1 MSDGI
6 FNADLDQYL
15 RAAGIDGPP
24 PAINSDPLIAGLT
37 PTEQLLRTLGLAAN
51 ADDPADIVDS
61 IAQQTDRDSGAT
73 ESARAF
79 AAEDERAGADLNST
93 AAQISPLIASIAGA
107 VAGALGGV
115 LQPLGQ
121 IPQALGQLPQSV
133 AQISGSLAQ
142 IPQARA
148 ASQLGMGGDGER
160 AEPDLA
166 FEDAFDEFGD
176 TGRFGDTWTGDGGY
190 GEAGDAGGVGAAGG
204 PGGVPG
210 TAATGVLG
218 PPPVPSA
225 GTAPASA
232 PALRISPP
240 GIGAAGPPAAAGMAG
255 LPLIPPGAMHPAAA
269 GDKDAKTETK
279 RVSVPTV
286 RNGAPVQG
294 RLVPPPAAPTVVTR
308 VEGKPVATKRVVAP
322 ARE

>member
-24 PAINSDPLIAGLT
+24 PAITSDPLIAGLT
-37 PTEQLLRTLGLAAN
+37 PTEQLLRMLGLAAN
-51 ADDPADIVDS
+51 ADDPADIADS
-61 IAQQTDRDSGAT
+61 VALQTERDSAAT

-79 AAEDERAGADLNST
+79 GADDERAGADLNST
-93 AAQISPLIASIAGA
+93 AAQIPALIAGIAGA

-133 AQISGSLAQ
+133 AQISGF
-142 IPQARA
+142 
-148 ASQLGMGGDGER
+148 GMGGDGER

-166 FEDAFDEFGD
+166 FDDAFDEFGD
-176 TGRFGDTWTGDGGY
+176 TGRFGDTWTGDGGD
-190 GEAGDAGGVGAAGG
+190 GGASAAGGVGAGGG

-240 GIGAAGPPAAAGMAG
+240 GVGVAGSPAAAGMAG

-322 ARE
+322 SRE

>member
-24 PAINSDPLIAGLT
+24 PAITSDPLIAGLT
-37 PTEQLLRTLGLAAN
+37 PTEQLLRMLGLAAN
-51 ADDPADIVDS
+51 ADDPADIADS
-61 IAQQTDRDSGAT
+61 VALQTERDSAAT

-79 AAEDERAGADLNST
+79 GADDERAGADLNST
-93 AAQISPLIASIAGA
+93 AAQIPALIAGIAGA

-121 IPQALGQLPQSV
+121 IPQALGQIPQALGQLPQSV
-133 AQISGSLAQ
+133 AQISGF
-142 IPQARA
+142 
-148 ASQLGMGGDGER
+148 GMGGDGER

-166 FEDAFDEFGD
+166 FDDAFDEFGD
-176 TGRFGDTWTGDGGY
+176 TGRFGDTWTGDGGD
-190 GEAGDAGGVGAAGG
+190 GGASAAGGVGAGGG

-240 GIGAAGPPAAAGMAG
+240 GVGVAGSPAAAGMAG

-279 RVSVPTV
+279 RVAVPTV

-294 RLVPPPAAPTVVTR
+294 RHVPPPAAPTVVTR

-322 ARE
+322 ALE

>member
-24 PAINSDPLIAGLT
+24 PAITSDPLIAGLT
-37 PTEQLLRTLGLAAN
+37 PTEQLLRMLGLAAN
-51 ADDPADIVDS
+51 ADDPADIADS
-61 IAQQTDRDSGAT
+61 VALQTERDSAAT

-79 AAEDERAGADLNST
+79 GADDERAGADLNST
-93 AAQISPLIASIAGA
+93 AAQIPALIAGIAGA

-121 IPQALGQLPQSV
+121 LPQALGQLPQSV
-133 AQISGSLAQ
+133 AQISGF
-142 IPQARA
+142 
-148 ASQLGMGGDGER
+148 GMGGDGER

-166 FEDAFDEFGD
+166 FDDAFDEFGD
-176 TGRFGDTWTGDGGY
+176 TGRFGDTWTGDGGD
-190 GEAGDAGGVGAAGG
+190 GGASAAGGVGAGGG

-240 GIGAAGPPAAAGMAG
+240 GVGVAGSPAAAGMAG

-322 ARE
+322 SRE

>member
-1 MSDGI
+1 
-6 FNADLDQYL
+6 
-15 RAAGIDGPP
+15 
-24 PAINSDPLIAGLT
+24 
-37 PTEQLLRTLGLAAN
+37 
-51 ADDPADIVDS
+51 
-61 IAQQTDRDSGAT
+61 
-73 ESARAF
+73 
-79 AAEDERAGADLNST
+79 
-93 AAQISPLIASIAGA
+93 
-107 VAGALGGV
+107 
-115 LQPLGQ
+115 
-121 IPQALGQLPQSV
+121 
-133 AQISGSLAQ
+133 
-142 IPQARA
+142 
-148 ASQLGMGGDGER
+148 MGGDGER

-166 FEDAFDEFGD
+166 FDDALDEFGD
-176 TGRFGDTWTGDGGY
+176 NGRFGDTWTGDGGD
-190 GEAGDAGGVGAAGG
+190 GGASATGGLGAGGG
-204 PGGVPG
+204 PGEVPG

-240 GIGAAGPPAAAGMAG
+240 GIGAAGSPAAAGMAG

-322 ARE
+322 GTGTVEQS

>member
-24 PAINSDPLIAGLT
+24 PAIASDALVAGLT
-37 PTEQLLRTLGLAAN
+37 PTEQLLRILGLAAN
-51 ADDPADIVDS
+51 ADDPADAADS
-61 IAQQTDRDSGAT
+61 VAQQSDRDVGAT

-79 AAEDERAGADLNST
+79 ATEDERAGADLNGT
-93 AAQISPLIASIAGA
+93 AAQIPQLIAGIAGA
-107 VAGALGGV
+107 VAGALGGAM
-115 LQPLGQ
+115 QSLGQ
-121 IPQALGQLPQSV
+121 LPQALGQIAPSQG
-133 AQISGSLAQ
+133 ANQIE
-142 IPQARA
+142 
-148 ASQLGMGGDGER
+148 MDGYRES
-160 AEPDLA
+160 AEPDLP
-166 FEDAFDEFGD
+166 FDEPFDAFSDTEFGE
-176 TGRFGDTWTGDGGY
+176 TW
-190 GEAGDAGGVGAAGG
+190 AGGGGDGAAGG
-204 PGGVPG
+204 AGVAGGGLGGVPG
-210 TAATGVLG
+210 TMATGVLG

-240 GIGAAGPPAAAGMAG
+240 GTGAAPPPAAAGMAG
-255 LPLIPPGAMHPAAA
+255 MPLIPPGAMNPATA

-286 RNGAPVQG
+286 RNGAPIQG
-294 RLVPPPAAPTVVTR
+294 RLVPPPAAPTVVKR
-308 VEGKPVATKRVVAP
+308 VDGKPVATKRVVAP

>member
-1 MSDGI
+1 MTDGI

-15 RAAGIDGPP
+15 RAASIDGPP
-24 PAINSDPLIAGLT
+24 PAITSDPLIAGLT
-37 PTEQLLRTLGLAAN
+37 PTEQLLRMLGLAAN
-51 ADDPADIVDS
+51 ADDPADIADIV
-61 IAQQTDRDSGAT
+61 AQQTERDSGAT

-79 AAEDERAGADLNST
+79 GAEDERAGADLNST
-93 AAQISPLIASIAGA
+93 AAQITPLIAGIAGA
-107 VAGALGGV
+107 VAGALGGL

-121 IPQALGQLPQSV
+121 IPQALGQLPQAV
-133 AQISGSLAQ
+133 AQISGS
-142 IPQARA
+142 
-148 ASQLGMGGDGER
+148 GMGDDGER

-166 FEDAFDEFGD
+166 FDDAFDEFGD
-176 TGRFGDTWTGDGGY
+176 TGRFGDTWTEDGGDGG
-190 GEAGDAGGVGAAGG
+190 ASATGGVGAGGG
-204 PGGVPG
+204 PGGEPG
-210 TAATGVLG
+210 TMATGVLG

-240 GIGAAGPPAAAGMAG
+240 GTGAAPPPAAAGMAG
-255 LPLIPPGAMHPAAA
+255 MPLIPPGAMNPATA

-286 RNGAPVQG
+286 RNGAPIQG
-294 RLVPPPAAPTVVTR
+294 RLVPPPAAPTVVKR

-322 ARE
+322 ALE

>member
-24 PAINSDPLIAGLT
+24 PAIASDALVAGLT
-37 PTEQLLRTLGLAAN
+37 PTEQLLRILGLAAN
-51 ADDPADIVDS
+51 ADDPADAADS
-61 IAQQTDRDSGAT
+61 VAQQSDRDVGAT

-79 AAEDERAGADLNST
+79 ATEDERAGADLNGT
-93 AAQISPLIASIAGA
+93 AAQIPQLIAGIAGA
-107 VAGALGGV
+107 VAGALGGA
-115 LQPLGQ
+115 LQSLGQ
-121 IPQALGQLPQSV
+121 LPQALGQISP
-133 AQISGSLAQ
+133 AQGANQ
-142 IPQARA
+142 IE
-148 ASQLGMGGDGER
+148 MDGYREG
-160 AEPDLA
+160 AEPDLP
-166 FEDAFDEFGD
+166 FDEPFDAFSD
-176 TGRFGDTWTGDGGY
+176 TDFGDTW
-190 GEAGDAGGVGAAGG
+190 AGGGGDGAAGG
-204 PGGVPG
+204 AGVVGGGLGGVPG
-210 TAATGVLG
+210 TMATGVLG

-240 GIGAAGPPAAAGMAG
+240 GTGAAPPPAAAGMAG
-255 LPLIPPGAMHPAAA
+255 MPLIPPGAMNPATA

-286 RNGAPVQG
+286 RNGAPIQG
-294 RLVPPPAAPTVVTR
+294 RLVPPPAAPTVVKR

-322 ARE
+322 ALE

>member
-15 RAAGIDGPP
+15 RAASIDGPP
-24 PAINSDPLIAGLT
+24 PAITSDPLIAGLT
-37 PTEQLLRTLGLAAN
+37 PTEQLLRMLGLAAN
-51 ADDPADIVDS
+51 ADDPADIADS
-61 IAQQTDRDSGAT
+61 VARQTERDSAAT

-93 AAQISPLIASIAGA
+93 AAQIPTLMAGIAGA

-121 IPQALGQLPQSV
+121 IPQVLGQLPQALGQLPQS
-133 AQISGSLAQ
+133 
-142 IPQARA
+142 
-148 ASQLGMGGDGER
+148 GMGGDGER

-166 FEDAFDEFGD
+166 FDDAFDEFGD
-176 TGRFGDTWTGDGGY
+176 TGRFGDTWTGDGGD
-190 GEAGDAGGVGAAGG
+190 GGASAAGGVGADGG

-210 TAATGVLG
+210 TAAAGVLG

-232 PALRISPP
+232 PALRISPS
-240 GIGAAGPPAAAGMAG
+240 GIGAAGSPAAAGMAG

-279 RVSVPTV
+279 RVAVPTV

-294 RLVPPPAAPTVVTR
+294 RLVPPPAAPSVVTR

>member
-24 PAINSDPLIAGLT
+24 PAIASDALVAGLT
-37 PTEQLLRTLGLAAN
+37 PTEQLLRILGLAAN
-51 ADDPADIVDS
+51 ADDPADAADS
-61 IAQQTDRDSGAT
+61 VAQQSDRDVGAT

-79 AAEDERAGADLNST
+79 ATEDERAGADLNGT
-93 AAQISPLIASIAGA
+93 AAQIPQLIAGIAGA
-107 VAGALGGV
+107 VAGALGGA
-115 LQPLGQ
+115 LQSLGQ
-121 IPQALGQLPQSV
+121 LPQALGQIAPSQG
-133 AQISGSLAQ
+133 ANQIE
-142 IPQARA
+142 
-148 ASQLGMGGDGER
+148 MDGYREG
-160 AEPDLA
+160 AEPDLP
-166 FEDAFDEFGD
+166 FDEPFDAFSDTEFGD
-176 TGRFGDTWTGDGGY
+176 TW
-190 GEAGDAGGVGAAGG
+190 AGGGGDGAAGG
-204 PGGVPG
+204 AGVAGGGLGGVPG
-210 TAATGVLG
+210 TMATGVLG

-240 GIGAAGPPAAAGMAG
+240 GTGAAPPPAAAGMAG
-255 LPLIPPGAMHPAAA
+255 MPLIPPGAMNPATA

-286 RNGAPVQG
+286 RNGAPIQG
-294 RLVPPPAAPTVVTR
+294 RLVPPPAAPTVVKR

-322 ARE
+322 ALE

>member
-24 PAINSDPLIAGLT
+24 PAIASDALVAGLT
-37 PTEQLLRTLGLAAN
+37 PTEQLLRILGLAAN
-51 ADDPADIVDS
+51 ADDPADAADS
-61 IAQQTDRDSGAT
+61 VAQQSDRDVGAT

-79 AAEDERAGADLNST
+79 ATEDERAGADLNGT
-93 AAQISPLIASIAGA
+93 AAQIPQLIAGIAGA
-107 VAGALGGV
+107 VAGALGGA
-115 LQPLGQ
+115 LQSLGQ
-121 IPQALGQLPQSV
+121 LPQALGQISP
-133 AQISGSLAQ
+133 AQGANQ
-142 IPQARA
+142 IE
-148 ASQLGMGGDGER
+148 MDGYREG
-160 AEPDLA
+160 AEPDLP
-166 FEDAFDEFGD
+166 FDEPFDAFTD
-176 TGRFGDTWTGDGGY
+176 TDFGDTW
-190 GEAGDAGGVGAAGG
+190 AGGGGDGAAGG
-204 PGGVPG
+204 AGVAGGGLGGVPG
-210 TAATGVLG
+210 TMATGVLG

-240 GIGAAGPPAAAGMAG
+240 GTGAAPPPAAAGMAG
-255 LPLIPPGAMHPAAA
+255 MPLIPPGAMNPATA

-286 RNGAPVQG
+286 RNGAPIQG
-294 RLVPPPAAPTVVTR
+294 RLVPPPAAPTVVKR

-322 ARE
+322 ALE

>member
-24 PAINSDPLIAGLT
+24 PAIASDALVAGLT
-37 PTEQLLRTLGLAAN
+37 PTEQLLRILGLAAN
-51 ADDPADIVDS
+51 ADDPADAADS
-61 IAQQTDRDSGAT
+61 VAQQSDRDVGAT

-79 AAEDERAGADLNST
+79 ATEDERAGADLNGT
-93 AAQISPLIASIAGA
+93 AAQIPQLIAGIAGA
-107 VAGALGGV
+107 VAGALGGA
-115 LQPLGQ
+115 LQSLGQ
-121 IPQALGQLPQSV
+121 LPQALGQIAPSQG
-133 AQISGSLAQ
+133 ANQIE
-142 IPQARA
+142 
-148 ASQLGMGGDGER
+148 MDGYRES
-160 AEPDLA
+160 AEPDLP
-166 FEDAFDEFGD
+166 FDEPFDAFSDTEFGD
-176 TGRFGDTWTGDGGY
+176 TW
-190 GEAGDAGGVGAAGG
+190 AGGGGDGAAGG
-204 PGGVPG
+204 AGVAGGGLGGVPG
-210 TAATGVLG
+210 TMATGVLG

-240 GIGAAGPPAAAGMAG
+240 GTGAAPPPAAAGMAG
-255 LPLIPPGAMHPAAA
+255 MPLIPPGAMNPATA

-286 RNGAPVQG
+286 RNGAPIQG
-294 RLVPPPAAPTVVTR
+294 RLVPPPAAPTVVKR

-322 ARE
+322 ALE

>member
-24 PAINSDPLIAGLT
+24 PAIASDALVAGLT
-37 PTEQLLRTLGLAAN
+37 PTEQLLRILGLAAN
-51 ADDPADIVDS
+51 ADDPADAADS
-61 IAQQTDRDSGAT
+61 VAQQSDRDVGAT

-79 AAEDERAGADLNST
+79 ATEDERAGADLNGT
-93 AAQISPLIASIAGA
+93 AAQIPQLIAGIAGA
-107 VAGALGGV
+107 VAGALGGA
-115 LQPLGQ
+115 LQSLGQ
-121 IPQALGQLPQSV
+121 LPQALGQIAPSQG
-133 AQISGSLAQ
+133 ANQIE
-142 IPQARA
+142 
-148 ASQLGMGGDGER
+148 MDGYRES
-160 AEPDLA
+160 AEPDLP
-166 FEDAFDEFGD
+166 FDEPFDAFSDTEFGD
-176 TGRFGDTWTGDGGY
+176 TW
-190 GEAGDAGGVGAAGG
+190 AGGGGDGAAGG
-204 PGGVPG
+204 AGVAGGGLGGVPG
-210 TAATGVLG
+210 TMATGVLG

-240 GIGAAGPPAAAGMAG
+240 GTGAAPPPAAAGMAG
-255 LPLIPPGAMHPAAA
+255 MPLIPPGAMNPATA

-286 RNGAPVQG
+286 RNGAPIQG
-294 RLVPPPAAPTVVTR
+294 RLVPPPAAPTVVKR

>member
-24 PAINSDPLIAGLT
+24 PAITSDPLIAGLT
-37 PTEQLLRTLGLAAN
+37 PTEQLLRMLGLAAN
-51 ADDPADIVDS
+51 ADDPADIADS
-61 IAQQTDRDSGAT
+61 VAQQTERDSGAT

-93 AAQISPLIASIAGA
+93 AAQIPALIAGIAGA
-107 VAGALGGV
+107 VAGALGGA

-121 IPQALGQLPQSV
+121 IPQALGQLPQ
-133 AQISGSLAQ
+133 ALGQL
-142 IPQARA
+142 PQAR
-148 ASQLGMGGDGER
+148 MGGDGER

-166 FEDAFDEFGD
+166 FDDALDEFSD
-176 TGRFGDTWTGDGGY
+176 TGRFGDTWTGDGGD
-190 GEAGDAGGVGAAGG
+190 GGASATGGLGAGGG
-204 PGGVPG
+204 PGEVPG

-240 GIGAAGPPAAAGMAG
+240 GIGAAGSPAAAGMAG

-322 ARE
+322 GTGTVEQS

>member
-15 RAAGIDGPP
+15 RAASIDGPP
-24 PAINSDPLIAGLT
+24 PAITSDPLIAGLT
-37 PTEQLLRTLGLAAN
+37 PTEQLLRMLGLAAN
-51 ADDPADIVDS
+51 ADDPADIADS
-61 IAQQTDRDSGAT
+61 VARQTERDSAAT

-93 AAQISPLIASIAGA
+93 AAQIPTLMAGIAGA

-121 IPQALGQLPQSV
+121 IPQVLGQLPQALGQLPQS
-133 AQISGSLAQ
+133 
-142 IPQARA
+142 
-148 ASQLGMGGDGER
+148 GMGGDGER

-166 FEDAFDEFGD
+166 FDDAFDEFGD
-176 TGRFGDTWTGDGGY
+176 TGRFGDTWTGDGGD
-190 GEAGDAGGVGAAGG
+190 GGASAAGGVGAGSG

-210 TAATGVLG
+210 TAAAGVLG

-240 GIGAAGPPAAAGMAG
+240 GIGAAGSPAAAGMAG

-294 RLVPPPAAPTVVTR
+294 RLVPPPAAPTALTR

>member
-24 PAINSDPLIAGLT
+24 PAIASDALVAGLT
-37 PTEQLLRTLGLAAN
+37 PTEQLLRILGLAAN
-51 ADDPADIVDS
+51 ADDPADAADS
-61 IAQQTDRDSGAT
+61 VAQQSDRDVGAT

-79 AAEDERAGADLNST
+79 ATEDERAGADLNGT
-93 AAQISPLIASIAGA
+93 AAQIPQLIAGIAGA
-107 VAGALGGV
+107 VAGALGGA
-115 LQPLGQ
+115 LQSLGQ
-121 IPQALGQLPQSV
+121 LPQALGQISP
-133 AQISGSLAQ
+133 AQGANQ
-142 IPQARA
+142 IE
-148 ASQLGMGGDGER
+148 MDGYREG
-160 AEPDLA
+160 AEPDLP
-166 FEDAFDEFGD
+166 FDEPFDAFSD
-176 TGRFGDTWTGDGGY
+176 TDFGDTW
-190 GEAGDAGGVGAAGG
+190 AGGGGDGAAGG
-204 PGGVPG
+204 AGVAGGGLGGVPG
-210 TAATGVLG
+210 TMATGVLG

-240 GIGAAGPPAAAGMAG
+240 GTGAAPPPAAAGMAG
-255 LPLIPPGAMHPAAA
+255 MPLIPPGAMNPATA

-286 RNGAPVQG
+286 RNGAPIQG
-294 RLVPPPAAPTVVTR
+294 RLVPPPAAPTVVKR

-322 ARE
+322 ALE

>member
-24 PAINSDPLIAGLT
+24 PVIASDALVAGLT
-37 PTEQLLRTLGLAAN
+37 PTEQLLRILGLAAN
-51 ADDPADIVDS
+51 ADDPADAADS
-61 IAQQTDRDSGAT
+61 VAQQSDRDVGAT

-79 AAEDERAGADLNST
+79 ATEDERAGADLNGT
-93 AAQISPLIASIAGA
+93 AAQMPQLIAGIAGA
-107 VAGALGGV
+107 VAGALGGA
-115 LQPLGQ
+115 LQSLGQ
-121 IPQALGQLPQSV
+121 LPQALGQISP
-133 AQISGSLAQ
+133 AQGANQ
-142 IPQARA
+142 IE
-148 ASQLGMGGDGER
+148 MDGYREG
-160 AEPDLA
+160 AEPDLP
-166 FEDAFDEFGD
+166 FDEPFDAFAD
-176 TGRFGDTWTGDGGY
+176 TDFGDTWAGGGGDGA
-190 GEAGDAGGVGAAGG
+190 AGDAGVAGG
-204 PGGVPG
+204 GLGGVPG
-210 TAATGVLG
+210 TMATGVLG

-240 GIGAAGPPAAAGMAG
+240 GTGAAPPPAAAGMAG
-255 LPLIPPGAMHPAAA
+255 MPLIPPGAMNPATA

-286 RNGAPVQG
+286 RNGAPIQG
-294 RLVPPPAAPTVVTR
+294 RLVPPPAAPTVVKR

-322 ARE
+322 ALE

>member
-24 PAINSDPLIAGLT
+24 PAITSDPLIAGLT
-37 PTEQLLRTLGLAAN
+37 PTEQLLRMLGLAAN
-51 ADDPADIVDS
+51 ADDPADIADS
-61 IAQQTDRDSGAT
+61 VALQTERDSAAT

-79 AAEDERAGADLNST
+79 GADDERAGADLNST
-93 AAQISPLIASIAGA
+93 AAQIPALIAGIAGA

-121 IPQALGQLPQSV
+121 LPQALGQLPQSV
-133 AQISGSLAQ
+133 AQISGF
-142 IPQARA
+142 
-148 ASQLGMGGDGER
+148 GMGGDGER

-166 FEDAFDEFGD
+166 FDDAFDEFGD
-176 TGRFGDTWTGDGGY
+176 TGRFGDTWTGDGGD
-190 GEAGDAGGVGAAGG
+190 GGASAAGGVGAGGG

-240 GIGAAGPPAAAGMAG
+240 GVGVAGSPAAAGMAG

-308 VEGKPVATKRVVAP
+308 VEGKPIATKRVVAP
-322 ARE
+322 AAGPVEQS

>member
-24 PAINSDPLIAGLT
+24 PAITSDPLIAGLT
-37 PTEQLLRTLGLAAN
+37 PTEQLLRMLGLAAN
-51 ADDPADIVDS
+51 ADDPADIADS
-61 IAQQTDRDSGAT
+61 VALQTERDSGAS

-93 AAQISPLIASIAGA
+93 AAQIPALIAGIAGA

-121 IPQALGQLPQSV
+121 IPQALGQIPQALGQLPQSV
-133 AQISGSLAQ
+133 AQISGF
-142 IPQARA
+142 
-148 ASQLGMGGDGER
+148 GMGGDGER

-166 FEDAFDEFGD
+166 FDDAFDEFGD
-176 TGRFGDTWTGDGGY
+176 TGRFGDTWTGDGGD
-190 GEAGDAGGVGAAGG
+190 GGASAAGGVGAGGG

-240 GIGAAGPPAAAGMAG
+240 GIGAAGSPAAAGMAG

-322 ARE
+322 ALE

>member
-24 PAINSDPLIAGLT
+24 PAIASDALVAGLT
-37 PTEQLLRTLGLAAN
+37 PTEQLLRILGLAAN
-51 ADDPADIVDS
+51 ADDPADAADS
-61 IAQQTDRDSGAT
+61 VAQQSDRDVGAT

-79 AAEDERAGADLNST
+79 ATEDERAGADLNGT
-93 AAQISPLIASIAGA
+93 AAQIPQLIAGIAGA
-107 VAGALGGV
+107 VAGALGGA
-115 LQPLGQ
+115 LQSLGQ
-121 IPQALGQLPQSV
+121 LPQALGQLPQ
-133 AQISGSLAQ
+133 ALGQISPAQ
-142 IPQARA
+142 GANQIE
-148 ASQLGMGGDGER
+148 MDGYREG
-160 AEPDLA
+160 AEPDLP
-166 FEDAFDEFGD
+166 FDEPFDAFSD
-176 TGRFGDTWTGDGGY
+176 TDFGDTW
-190 GEAGDAGGVGAAGG
+190 AGGGGDGAAGG
-204 PGGVPG
+204 TGVAGGGLGGVPG
-210 TAATGVLG
+210 TMATGVLG

-240 GIGAAGPPAAAGMAG
+240 GTGAAPPPAAAGMAG
-255 LPLIPPGAMHPAAA
+255 MPLIPPGAMNPATA

-286 RNGAPVQG
+286 RNGAPIQG
-294 RLVPPPAAPTVVTR
+294 RLVPPPAAPTVVKR

-322 ARE
+322 ALE

>member
-24 PAINSDPLIAGLT
+24 PAITSDPLIAGLT
-37 PTEQLLRTLGLAAN
+37 PTEQLLRMLGLAAN
-51 ADDPADIVDS
+51 ADDPADIADS
-61 IAQQTDRDSGAT
+61 VAQQTERDGAAT

-93 AAQISPLIASIAGA
+93 AAQIPALIAGIAGA

-121 IPQALGQLPQSV
+121 LPQALGQLPQSV
-133 AQISGSLAQ
+133 AQISGS
-142 IPQARA
+142 
-148 ASQLGMGGDGER
+148 GMGGDGER

-166 FEDAFDEFGD
+166 FDDAFDEFGD
-176 TGRFGDTWTGDGGY
+176 TGRFGDTWTGDGGD
-190 GEAGDAGGVGAAGG
+190 GGASAAGGVGAGGG

-240 GIGAAGPPAAAGMAG
+240 GVGVAGSPAAAGMAG
-255 LPLIPPGAMHPAAA
+255 LPLIPPGAMQPAAA

-279 RVSVPTV
+279 RVAVPTV

-322 ARE
+322 ALE

>member
-1 MSDGI
+1 MTDGI

-15 RAAGIDGPP
+15 RAASIDGPP
-24 PAINSDPLIAGLT
+24 PAITSDPLIAGLT
-37 PTEQLLRTLGLAAN
+37 PTEQLLRMLGLAAN
-51 ADDPADIVDS
+51 ADDPADIADIV
-61 IAQQTDRDSGAT
+61 AQQTERDSGAT

-93 AAQISPLIASIAGA
+93 AAQIPALIAGIAGA
-107 VAGALGGV
+107 VAGALGGL

-121 IPQALGQLPQSV
+121 IPQAMGQLPQAV
-133 AQISGSLAQ
+133 AQISGS
-142 IPQARA
+142 
-148 ASQLGMGGDGER
+148 GMGDDGER

-166 FEDAFDEFGD
+166 FDDAFDEFGD
-176 TGRFGDTWTGDGGY
+176 TGRFGDTWTEDGGDGG
-190 GEAGDAGGVGAAGG
+190 ASATGGVGAGGG

-210 TAATGVLG
+210 TMATGVLG

-240 GIGAAGPPAAAGMAG
+240 GTGAAAPPAAAGMAG
-255 LPLIPPGAMHPAAA
+255 MPLIPPGAMHPATA

-279 RVSVPTV
+279 RVSVPAV

>member
-24 PAINSDPLIAGLT
+24 PAITSDPLIAGLT
-37 PTEQLLRTLGLAAN
+37 PTEQLLRMLGLAAN
-51 ADDPADIVDS
+51 ADDPADIADS
-61 IAQQTDRDSGAT
+61 VALQTERDSAAT

-79 AAEDERAGADLNST
+79 GADDERAGADLNST
-93 AAQISPLIASIAGA
+93 AAQIPALIAGIAGA

-133 AQISGSLAQ
+133 AQISGF
-142 IPQARA
+142 
-148 ASQLGMGGDGER
+148 GMGGDGER

-166 FEDAFDEFGD
+166 FDDAFDEFGD
-176 TGRFGDTWTGDGGY
+176 TGRFGDTWTGDGGD
-190 GEAGDAGGVGAAGG
+190 GGASAAGGVGAGGG

-240 GIGAAGPPAAAGMAG
+240 GVGVAGSPAAAGMAG

-322 ARE
+322 ALE

>member
-24 PAINSDPLIAGLT
+24 PAITSDPLIAGLT
-37 PTEQLLRTLGLAAN
+37 PTEQLLRMLGLAAN
-51 ADDPADIVDS
+51 ADDPADIADS
-61 IAQQTDRDSGAT
+61 VAQQTERDGAAT

-93 AAQISPLIASIAGA
+93 AAQIPALIAGIAGA

-133 AQISGSLAQ
+133 AQISGF
-142 IPQARA
+142 
-148 ASQLGMGGDGER
+148 GMGGDGER

-166 FEDAFDEFGD
+166 FDDAFDEFGD
-176 TGRFGDTWTGDGGY
+176 TGRFGDTWTGDGGD
-190 GEAGDAGGVGAAGG
+190 GGASAAGGVGAGGG

-240 GIGAAGPPAAAGMAG
+240 GVGVAGSPAAAGMAG

-279 RVSVPTV
+279 RVAVPTV

-322 ARE
+322 ALE

>member
-24 PAINSDPLIAGLT
+24 PAITSDPLIAGLT
-37 PTEQLLRTLGLAAN
+37 PTEQLLRMLGLAAN
-51 ADDPADIVDS
+51 ADDPADIADS
-61 IAQQTDRDSGAT
+61 ITQQTDRDTGAS

-79 AAEDERAGADLNST
+79 AAEDERAGAELNST
-93 AAQISPLIASIAGA
+93 AAQIPALIAGIAGA

-121 IPQALGQLPQSV
+121 LPQALGQLPGSV

-142 IPQARA
+142 NPQGWE
-148 ASQLGMGGDGER
+148 ASPIGMGGDGEP

-166 FEDAFDEFGD
+166 FDDTFDEFGD
-176 TGRFGDTWTGDGGY
+176 TDRFGDALAGDGG
-190 GEAGDAGGVGAAGG
+190 GGGAGATGAGGG

-210 TAATGVLG
+210 TTATGVLG

-232 PALRISPP
+232 PALRTSPP
-240 GIGAAGPPAAAGMAG
+240 GLGAAGPPAATGMAG

-269 GDKDAKTETK
+269 GDKDTKTETK

-322 ARE
+322 ALE

>member
-24 PAINSDPLIAGLT
+24 PAITSDPLIAGLT
-37 PTEQLLRTLGLAAN
+37 PTEQLLRMLGLAAN
-51 ADDPADIVDS
+51 ADDPADIADS
-61 IAQQTDRDSGAT
+61 VAQQTERDSAAT

-79 AAEDERAGADLNST
+79 GADDERAGAELNST
-93 AAQISPLIASIAGA
+93 AAQIPALIAGIAGA

-121 IPQALGQLPQSV
+121 LPQALGQLPQAV
-133 AQISGSLAQ
+133 AQISGS
-142 IPQARA
+142 
-148 ASQLGMGGDGER
+148 GMGGGGER

-166 FEDAFDEFGD
+166 FDDAFDEFGD
-176 TGRFGDTWTGDGGY
+176 TDRFGDTWTEDGDDGG
-190 GEAGDAGGVGAAGG
+190 ASAAGG
-204 PGGVPG
+204 AGAGGEPGAVPG
-210 TAATGVLG
+210 TTATGVLG

-294 RLVPPPAAPTVVTR
+294 RLVPPPAAPSVVTR

>member
-24 PAINSDPLIAGLT
+24 PAIASDALVAGLT
-37 PTEQLLRTLGLAAN
+37 PTEQLLRILGLAAN
-51 ADDPADIVDS
+51 ADDPADAADS
-61 IAQQTDRDSGAT
+61 VAQQSDRDVGAT

-79 AAEDERAGADLNST
+79 ATEDERAGADLNGT
-93 AAQISPLIASIAGA
+93 AAQIPQLIAGIAGA
-107 VAGALGGV
+107 VAGALGGA
-115 LQPLGQ
+115 LQSLGQ
-121 IPQALGQLPQSV
+121 LPQALGQISP
-133 AQISGSLAQ
+133 AQGANQ
-142 IPQARA
+142 IE
-148 ASQLGMGGDGER
+148 MDGYREG
-160 AEPDLA
+160 AEPDLP
-166 FEDAFDEFGD
+166 FDEPFDAFSD
-176 TGRFGDTWTGDGGY
+176 TDFGDTW
-190 GEAGDAGGVGAAGG
+190 AGGGGDGAAGG
-204 PGGVPG
+204 TGVAGGGLGGVPG
-210 TAATGVLG
+210 TMATGVLG

-240 GIGAAGPPAAAGMAG
+240 GTGAAPPPAAAGMAG
-255 LPLIPPGAMHPAAA
+255 MPLIPPGAMNPATA

-286 RNGAPVQG
+286 RNGAPIQG
-294 RLVPPPAAPTVVTR
+294 RLVPPPAAPTVVKR

-322 ARE
+322 ALE

>member
-24 PAINSDPLIAGLT
+24 PAIASDALVAGLT
-37 PTEQLLRTLGLAAN
+37 PTEQLLRILGLAAN
-51 ADDPADIVDS
+51 ADDPADAADS
-61 IAQQTDRDSGAT
+61 VAQQSDRDVGAT

-79 AAEDERAGADLNST
+79 ATEDERAGADLNGT
-93 AAQISPLIASIAGA
+93 AAQIPQLIAGIAGA
-107 VAGALGGV
+107 VAGALGGA
-115 LQPLGQ
+115 LQSLGQ
-121 IPQALGQLPQSV
+121 LPQALGQIAPSQG
-133 AQISGSLAQ
+133 ANQIE
-142 IPQARA
+142 
-148 ASQLGMGGDGER
+148 MDGYREG
-160 AEPDLA
+160 AEPDLP
-166 FEDAFDEFGD
+166 FDEPFDAFSD
-176 TGRFGDTWTGDGGY
+176 TDFGDTW
-190 GEAGDAGGVGAAGG
+190 AGGGGDGAAGG
-204 PGGVPG
+204 TGVAGGGLGGVPG
-210 TAATGVLG
+210 TMATGVLG

-240 GIGAAGPPAAAGMAG
+240 GTGAAPPPAAAGMAG
-255 LPLIPPGAMHPAAA
+255 MPLIPPGAMNPATA

-286 RNGAPVQG
+286 RNGAPIQG
-294 RLVPPPAAPTVVTR
+294 RLVPPPAAPTVVKR

-322 ARE
+322 ALE